1 MLVDSSCP
9 GAAQTSSV
17 LDKLDNESFLMI
29 PLPDTLK
36 TTSQRLPYLVE
47 SQDEWYDPACDS
59 MDFLL
64 LQPLT
69 PSVLDHPPSVS
80 CESRMAE
87 HIIDPYNPH
96 EEAFAADR
104 AFYGLQTGQFSKAMG
119 GQEASSRGMCTSTH
133 PSLPPMPASSRKGG
147 ISEASGPPRTSKE
160 LRVEGLATTPGTLS
174 VAGTKDIPE
183 ACIPARA
190 ATAMLERV
198 LKIGEE
204 TTIPSGGFLGA
215 IGRIG
220 PIACAEDQVSESASM
235 EYSLSTQAR
244 HGRPEQSKT
253 TEDRLDRTLRLI
265 VDISD
270 RLDKLDMEWKGLV
283 ARMQAYGR
291 AYREFAED
299 LHSLRYDV

>member
-1 MLVDSSCP
+1 MYTDRERGAIETPPLRLWLHLFSSPALRASLSFIMLVNSSCP

-47 SQDEWYDPACDS
+47 SPDEWYDPACDS

-87 HIIDPYNPH
+87 HVIDPYNPH

-119 GQEASSRGMCTSTH
+119 GQGSAQ
-133 PSLPPMPASSRKGG
+133 SLPPLLYP
-147 ISEASGPPRTSKE
+147 
-160 LRVEGLATTPGTLS
+160 
-174 VAGTKDIPE
+174 
-183 ACIPARA
+183 C
-190 ATAMLERV
+190 
-198 LKIGEE
+198 
-204 TTIPSGGFLGA
+204 
-215 IGRIG
+215 
-220 PIACAEDQVSESASM
+220 
-235 EYSLSTQAR
+235 
-244 HGRPEQSKT
+244 
-253 TEDRLDRTLRLI
+253 
-265 VDISD
+265 
-270 RLDKLDMEWKGLV
+270 
-283 ARMQAYGR
+283 
-291 AYREFAED
+291 
-299 LHSLRYDV
+299 